1 MKNKLQQFI
10 VKLLAATLAIIM
22 AVPTNVFA
30 MSQRKS
36 NTYTAAT
43 SVMGVQTQDDTPE
56 EVANAETSLLKS
68 AVSTEESTDYILEK
82 SASLS
87 KTTGKI
93 DYKIL
98 VKTKDPSKEF
108 TENQTTTFGI
118 TENTDTKDLKLENV
132 QVLDANGSETDSK
145 YTLNTPKAFNNT
157 DNLRTLGITAAKPQ
171 YGMVYYLSAQLT
183 EEALKNLE
191 EKSPQLALDFT
202 IASPNQDTVQTRYSL
217 ETTKPDT
224 TQITIDNDNNV
235 VNQTEELVEKEDNL
249 HLYKGEY
256 KEEEKTLFQTTP
268 AHLVWT
274 DYINAKDDKEF
285 AINFDLDENQDTEN
299 SQIKIDYYEASDKG
313 YILNQSFSKTVDFAN
328 SLNLTIPQ
336 GYIAKVS
343 LTTAIKE
350 NTNAKEYTFNGV
362 KVANPTYKEEKTE
375 NTEENQ
381 TSDDADPL
389 PDDSS
394 KNDEEAKPSTD
405 SIADESKQDFSQNP
419 KSDTSA
425 IALNKEA
432 YLENLRDEEKLTENL
447 EKTANDIELAL
458 ESYNKE
464 ETNWDE
470 FKATIQTIAKE
481 QNLDQAQTEET
492 LQALLAGLNED
503 KYKVANI
510 DTKEATSLVEES
522 TVQSESTDATEKSV
536 DELVKEKLNEEGIT
550 IEDFQNYMYELEEKY
565 NLTDE
570 DAARIYGD
578 NAEAIQGLVQSYR
591 EDNTISDAS
600 NSFAVLDSGF
610 SNENFITEIQYITTQ
625 LTSASNE
632 PKLQNLVQKYY
643 GDSNPIDIIRN
654 KYVGWK
660 IHLPGQ
666 EPGGRDIQEL
676 KTNGKYDF
684 NALDF
689 SLYAPSGQSLAN
701 YKVVI
706 EDAGNGN
713 VLANGIMT
721 ETGTMMTYGT
731 SISKSSLPDD
741 GLNIYVI
748 AEAPVKRKGYNLGLK
763 VSPDQ
768 NYVMALKEAFEE
780 KFEELTKKY
789 PLLIKY
795 INTDQSEPFK
805 NGINLVDTRMV
816 YKEPSDDTY
825 QRMSNSTPFI
835 STEYNDNNTNTDTGI
850 GKNRVSIFGNL
861 NQSGNL
867 IWTVSELLTLETLE
881 NKSSIGKDAYTALS
895 NGKNISPEVQLL
907 IPNGSSYEVRD
918 LGNISQ
924 SDLVRN
930 IPDIPGTIVN
940 YIYRDTSSDIYSANT
955 FKLTSGKTASIMMK
969 KIESGAEYT
978 NQDTKN
984 HSNRIHNQKNGKYYE
999 QVLDLS
1005 NIMRAFVPE
1014 NTSIRND
1021 QRFNDPGVINNGVMV
1036 WCLTYGKADPSKV
1049 RGFSGLLT
1057 KVQLDGNSPIQ
1068 SGKIIYQNMFKPNGE
1083 TSVLYKSNMT
1093 DEDYKKV
1100 FDYMQRIFYY
1110 AEQMRNEKQLDE
1122 KTYSQ
1127 IVQYNIYHFT
1137 SNRGETWYLGDF
1149 INNGQSIKN
1158 MTEKEHNLAL
1168 DLKNRVNNASGW
1180 DNVDKVNDVHI
1191 FMYSHTNAK
1200 YQQVIS
1206 GDVHS
1211 KSLPKGNISIKK
1223 IDSDDNK
1230 AISNVGFKL
1239 TSVKD
1244 GKTYSGNTDTN
1255 GALSFNEL
1263 PLGEYTLEETSAPQ
1277 GYVLEK
1283 GKRTIFLTESNKDQ
1297 AFSVTYYNRKSKIDF
1312 IKVDENGKIIP
1323 GATFELR
1330 KSGSVISGSDKTAD
1344 SMGKFGWTG
1353 LTQGNYEVYEKS
1365 LPTGYD
1371 NYKDN
1376 IGKKVVEF
1384 TIDVQNN
1391 VSTINNFTNSLN
1403 NKSNVIINK
1412 ASYGNFKIKKVDQDG
1427 GNPIPQAGFTLYKNK
1442 GDENSII
1449 GKETLTNS
1457 DGEIYY
1463 YNIPYGT
1470 YWLKETKVPDGYQ
1483 TPSEDK
1489 IWTEVTVGKN
1499 TQGTGGVVVN
1509 PGDSTDPGQPSN
1521 PDPTD
1526 PENPTEP
1533 ENPVDPTP
1541 DQTVLKS
1548 RIATNNTS
1556 GTINDYSKKLA
1567 DITANLEARDNN
1579 DIVNEYNLNL
1589 TIKGDSIS
1597 KSSTTRVEKDKTVDV
1612 LFLVE
1617 RSGSSSD
1624 SINAYNQSVGNVLNT
1639 LKNRNNLS
1647 RIGTLYYDT
1656 NGVEN
1661 KTNPLVDAK
1670 SLSSSSLNVS
1680 YNKQSGRAQIDAAY
1694 AKAKEIMSR
1703 SSADYKIVVAVPSG
1717 NSLEQNSRVPGVGLD
1732 SSVNEIFVYSG
1743 NSSGRLSQNTYY
1755 NSGMKLATSADNVV
1769 VGTTGWF
1776 DKVNTKINNL
1786 QKTIT
1791 TDTTTVTEP
1800 TIDGQTLKLTP
1811 GQGFEITNN
1820 TFTLPKLAK
1829 GQTHTINTRV
1839 SFTGSTPRSYNMLDN
1854 ITITNGSVNIS
1865 SPSVEIYEDS
1875 VTSAASLFKN
1885 LFSSTAYAAGTTNST
1900 NEDYSKVGITSD
1912 KNSLPAGL
1920 NFDNVYTYTI
1930 VNKKETTGEFK
1941 ILKVD
1946 SENKPLVGVKFE
1958 LTGPDNFIDKKTSDE
1973 SGVIEFT
1980 NLTPGNYT
1988 LVESETKSGYIKTN
2002 QTWKVVVSDNGTT
2015 TISPAGVSLTNAIN
2029 SIDIS
2034 ESYASELPATNK
2046 VNFVFI
2052 VENIKGKSENTIK
2065 QFNDSI
2071 ETIRK
2076 DLADKYGS
2084 NATITLVSNGH
2095 QVMQGFDNGQ
2105 PVIYANRPVTSN
2117 EEFKLV
2123 NLDQN
2128 GGDSHLDEAI
2138 KNARAAI
2145 KGNKADNYVFIM
2157 QSGNAEGFQ
2166 YAFNNN
2172 NGLFKPEDNVIR
2184 SVMMFENASE
2194 DTINAYTS
2202 GDRLG
2207 GLVSDKDAILTIDN
2221 QPIESI
2227 VKSQLTSSGVFETT
2241 NNNTSEVNDLFVS
2254 DAQKQKLNNLEELK
2268 SKGFIITNSSDYP
2281 DSNTSIIKVINKK
2294 ATYPSTGGSGTFI
2307 GFALIG
2313 TAIMLAGIAYYGI
2326 YFNDKNRRR
2335 SNR

>member
-43 SVMGVQTQDDTPE
+43 SVMGIQPKDDAPE
-56 EVANAETSLLKS
+56 TETSQETNLLKS
-68 AVSTEESTDYILEK
+68 AVSTEETTDYIIEK
-82 SASLS
+82 SANLS
-87 KTTGKI
+87 QTTGQVT
-93 DYKIL
+93 YKIA

-118 TENTDTKDLKLENV
+118 TENTDLKDLKVEKV
-132 QVLDANGSETDSK
+132 QALDANGKEIDVK
-145 YTLNTPKAFNNT
+145 NTLNTPKAFNST
-157 DNLRTLGITAAKPQ
+157 DNIRTLGITATKPQ

-191 EKSPQLALDFT
+191 EKSPQLALDIT
-202 IASPNQDTVQTRYSL
+202 IASPNQDIFQTRYSL
-217 ETTKPDT
+217 ETTKIDT
-224 TQITIDNDNNV
+224 TEITIDNDGNL
-235 VNQTEELVEKEDNL
+235 VNQTSDLVEKEDNL

-256 KEEEKTLFQTTP
+256 KKEEKTLFQTTP

-285 AINFDLDENQDTEN
+285 TLDFDLDENQDTEN
-299 SQIKIDYYEASDKG
+299 SQINIDYYEARDKG
-313 YILNQSFSKTVDFAN
+313 YVLNQSFSKTVEFTN

-375 NTEENQ
+375 KTEEEQ
-381 TSDDADPL
+381 ASDDADPL
-389 PDDSS
+389 PDNSS
-394 KNDEEAKPSTD
+394 KNDEETKPSND
-405 SIADESKQDFSQNP
+405 SIADESKQDFSQSP

-432 YLENLRDEEKLTENL
+432 YLEKLKDEEKLTENL
-447 EKTANDIELAL
+447 EKATNDIELAL

-510 DTKEATSLVEES
+510 DTKEATTVVEES
-522 TVQSESTDATEKSV
+522 TDQSEPTDATEKSV
-536 DELVKEKLNEEGIT
+536 DQLVKEKLNEEGIT
-550 IEDFQNYMYELEEKY
+550 IEDFQNYMYELGEKY

-578 NAEAIQGLVQSYR
+578 NAEAVQALVQSYR

-632 PKLQNLVQKYY
+632 SKLQSLVQKYY

-660 IHLPGQ
+660 INLPGQ

-689 SLYAPSGQSLAN
+689 SLYASSGQSLAN

-731 SISKSSLPDD
+731 SIPKSLLPNA

-748 AEAPVKRKGYNLGLK
+748 AEAPVKRKEYNLGLK

-816 YKEPSDDTY
+816 YKEPSDVTY

-881 NKSSIGKDAYTALS
+881 NKSLIGRDAYTALS
-895 NGKNISPEVQLL
+895 NGRKISPEVQLL
-907 IPNGSSYEVRD
+907 IPNGSSYEVRN
-918 LGNISQ
+918 LGNLSQ
-924 SDLVRN
+924 TDLVRN
-930 IPDIPGTIVN
+930 IADIPGTIVN
-940 YIYRDTSSDIYSANT
+940 YTYRDTSSDIYSANT
-955 FKLTSGKTASIMMK
+955 FKLASGKTASIMMK
-969 KIESGAEYT
+969 KIESGAAYT

-984 HSNRIHNQKNGKYYE
+984 HSNRIHNQKDGKYYE

-1005 NIMRAFVPE
+1005 NIMRAFVPKD
-1014 NTSIRND
+1014 TSIPKTE
-1021 QRFNDPGVINNGVMV
+1021 RFRDPGVKDNGVMV
-1036 WCLTYGKADPSKV
+1036 WCLTYGKADPSKA
-1049 RGFSGLLT
+1049 RGFNDLLT
-1057 KVQLDGNSPIQ
+1057 KVQLDGNNPVN
-1068 SGKIIYQNMFKPNGE
+1068 SGKIIYNGMLKPSGE
-1083 TSVLYKSNMT
+1083 NSVLYKENMT
-1093 DEDYKKV
+1093 DKDYAKV

-1110 AEQMRNEKQLDE
+1110 AEQMRNENKLDE

-1168 DLKNRVNNASGW
+1168 DLKTRVENASGW
-1180 DNVDKVNDVHI
+1180 NDVDKINDVHI

-1211 KSLPKGNISIKK
+1211 KTLPKGNISIKK

-1297 AFSVTYYNRKSKIDF
+1297 AFSVTYYNRKSKIEF
-1312 IKVDENGKIIP
+1312 IKVDENGKVIP

-1330 KSGSVISGSDKTAD
+1330 KRGSVIIGSDKTAD

-1353 LTQGNYEVYEKS
+1353 LSQGTYEVYEKS
-1365 LPTGYD
+1365 LPSGYE

-1376 IGKKVVEF
+1376 LGKKVAEF
-1384 TIDVQNN
+1384 TIDGQNN
-1391 VSTINNFTNSLN
+1391 VSTITNLTNSLN
-1403 NKSNVIINK
+1403 SKSNVIINK
-1412 ASYGNFKIKKVDQDG
+1412 ANYGNFKIKKVNDKGQLLEKV
-1427 GNPIPQAGFTLYKNK
+1427 GFTLYQQDKKTPITNK
-1442 GDENSII
+1442 HSNV
-1449 GKETLTNS
+1449 KEYFTNA
-1457 DGEIYY
+1457 DGYLY
-1463 YNIPYGT
+1463 FSNLPNGT
-1470 YWLKETKVPDGYQ
+1470 YYLKETTVPNGYTVQNDGWAGFKVDNGKV
-1483 TPSEDK
+1483 TK
-1489 IWTEVTVGKN
+1489 I
-1499 TQGTGGVVVN
+1499 N
-1509 PGDSTDPGQPSN
+1509 PGD
-1521 PDPTD
+1521 
-1526 PENPTEP
+1526 E
-1533 ENPVDPTP
+1533 
-1541 DQTVLKS
+1541 TV
-1548 RIATNNTS
+1548 
-1556 GTINDYSKKLA
+1556 
-1567 DITANLEARDNN
+1567 
-1579 DIVNEYNLNL
+1579 
-1589 TIKGDSIS
+1589 
-1597 KSSTTRVEKDKTVDV
+1597 
-1612 LFLVE
+1612 
-1617 RSGSSSD
+1617 
-1624 SINAYNQSVGNVLNT
+1624 
-1639 LKNRNNLS
+1639 
-1647 RIGTLYYDT
+1647 
-1656 NGVEN
+1656 
-1661 KTNPLVDAK
+1661 
-1670 SLSSSSLNVS
+1670 
-1680 YNKQSGRAQIDAAY
+1680 
-1694 AKAKEIMSR
+1694 
-1703 SSADYKIVVAVPSG
+1703 SG
-1717 NSLEQNSRVPGVGLD
+1717 N
-1732 SSVNEIFVYSG
+1732 
-1743 NSSGRLSQNTYY
+1743 
-1755 NSGMKLATSADNVV
+1755 
-1769 VGTTGWF
+1769 TT
-1776 DKVNTKINNL
+1776 
-1786 QKTIT
+1786 QK
-1791 TDTTTVTEP
+1791 
-1800 TIDGQTLKLTP
+1800 
-1811 GQGFEITNN
+1811 
-1820 TFTLPKLAK
+1820 
-1829 GQTHTINTRV
+1829 
-1839 SFTGSTPRSYNMLDN
+1839 
-1854 ITITNGSVNIS
+1854 
-1865 SPSVEIYEDS
+1865 
-1875 VTSAASLFKN
+1875 
-1885 LFSSTAYAAGTTNST
+1885 
-1900 NEDYSKVGITSD
+1900 DYSKVEISNTKPNDADAWFEYEIVNTEKPKAKFAIKKIDSQTQEILEGAEFTLSGGNLEKSIVKTTSTNENPIIFENLDVDQSYVLEETRVPVGYKNENRKYTVNID
-1912 KNSLPAGL
+1912 KEGNVTIDGL
-1920 NFDNVYTYTI
+1920 NNEDINGTKTFTI
-1930 VNKKETTGEFK
+1930 ANTK
-1941 ILKVD
+1941 IPNGRFRIEKVD
-1946 SENKPLVGVKFE
+1946 ESNKPLDGVTFT
-1958 LTGPDNFIDKKTSDE
+1958 LTPDSNTKGTSKSTDAN
-1973 SGVIEFT
+1973 GIVEFT

-2002 QTWKVVVSDNGTT
+2002 QTWKVVVADNGTT
-2015 TISPAGVSLTNAIN
+2015 TISSAGVSLTKANN

-2095 QVMQGFDNGQ
+2095 EVMQGFDSGQ

-2123 NLDQN
+2123 NLDQK
-2128 GGDSHLDEAI
+2128 GGNSHLDVAI

-2145 KGNKADNYVFIM
+2145 NGNKADNYVFIM
-2157 QSGNAEGFQ
+2157 QSGNAEVYQSYFDN
-2166 YAFNNN
+2166 AK
-2172 NGLFKPEDNVIR
+2172 GLFTAEDNVKR
-2184 SVMMFENASE
+2184 SVMIFENASE
-2194 DTINAYTS
+2194 DTIKAYTS

-2221 QPIESI
+2221 QSIESI
-2227 VKSQLTSSGVFETT
+2227 IKSQLSSTGVFEST
-2241 NNNTSEVNDLFVS
+2241 NNNSSEDNDYIVP
-2254 DAQKQKLNNLEELK
+2254 DAQEKALNNLDELK
-2268 SKGFIITNSSDYP
+2268 SKGFIITNSSVYQ
-2281 DSNTSIIKVINKK
+2281 DSNISIIKVINKK
-2294 ATYPSTGGSGTFI
+2294 PTYPSTGGSGTFI

-2326 YFNDKNRRR
+2326 YVNDKNRRR
-2335 SNR
+2335 SNRYGK

>member
-36 NTYTAAT
+36 NAYTAAT
-43 SVMGVQTQDDTPE
+43 SVMGIQTKDDTPE
-56 EVANAETSLLKS
+56 EVAETETILLKS
-68 AVSTEESTDYILEK
+68 AVSTEETTDYIIEK

-87 KTTGKI
+87 KTTGQV
-93 DYKIL
+93 DYKIV

-108 TENQTTTFGI
+108 TENQTTTFAI
-118 TENTDTKDLKLENV
+118 TENTDTKDLKLENA
-132 QVLDANGSETDSK
+132 QALDANGSETDLK
-145 YTLNTPKAFNNT
+145 YTLNTPNAFNNT
-157 DNLRTLGITAAKPQ
+157 DNLRTLGLTATKPQ

-217 ETTKPDT
+217 ETIKPDT
-224 TQITIDNDNNV
+224 TQITIDNDNNA
-235 VNQTEELVEKEDNL
+235 VNQTPELVEKEDNL

-299 SQIKIDYYEASDKG
+299 SQIKIDYYDAQDKG
-313 YILNQSFSKTVDFAN
+313 YVLNQSFSKTVDFTN

-336 GYIAKVS
+336 GYIAKITLS
-343 LTTAIKE
+343 TGIKE
-350 NTNAKEYTFNGV
+350 NTNPKEYTFNGL
-362 KVANPTYKEEKTE
+362 KVANPSYKEETTEKTE
-375 NTEENQ
+375 EEQ
-381 TSDDADPL
+381 ATDDADPL
-389 PDDSS
+389 PDTSS
-394 KNDEEAKPSTD
+394 KNDEEAKPSND
-405 SIADESKQDFSQNP
+405 SIADESKQDFSQSP

-425 IALNKEA
+425 IALNKDA
-432 YLENLRDEEKLTENL
+432 YLENLRNEEKLTENL
-447 EKTANDIELAL
+447 EKAANDIELAL

-510 DTKEATSLVEES
+510 DTKEATNLLEES
-522 TVQSESTDATEKSV
+522 TAQSEPTDATEKSV
-536 DELVKEKLNEEGIT
+536 DQLVKEKLNEEGIT
-550 IEDFQNYMYELEEKY
+550 IEDFQNYMYELEGKY
-565 NLTDE
+565 SLTDE

-578 NAEAIQGLVQSYR
+578 NAEAIQALVQSYR

-632 PKLQNLVQKYY
+632 SKLQSLVQKYY

-660 IHLPGQ
+660 INLPGQ

-689 SLYAPSGQSLAN
+689 SLYAPSNQSLAN

-713 VLANGIMT
+713 VIATGIMS
-721 ETGTMMTYGT
+721 ETGHYMTYGT
-731 SISKSSLPDD
+731 SISKSSLPDS

-748 AEAPVKRKGYNLGLK
+748 AEAPVKRKEYNIGLK
-763 VSPDQ
+763 VSPDK

-816 YKEPSDDTY
+816 YKEPSDATY

-835 STEYNDNNTNTDTGI
+835 STEYNDNNTNTDIGI

-881 NKSSIGKDAYTALS
+881 NKSSIGRDAYTALS
-895 NGKNISPEVQLL
+895 NGRKISPEVQLL
-907 IPNGSSYEVRD
+907 TPNGSSYEVRD

-924 SDLVRN
+924 TDLVRM
-930 IPDIPGTIVN
+930 ISDIPGTIVN
-940 YIYRDTSSDIYSANT
+940 YTYRDTSSDIYSANT
-955 FKLTSGKTASIMMK
+955 FKLASGKTASIMMK
-969 KIESGAEYT
+969 KIESGAAYT

-984 HSNRIHNQKNGKYYE
+984 HSNRIHNQKDGKYYE

-1005 NIMRAFVPE
+1005 NIMRAFVPKD
-1014 NTSIRND
+1014 TSIRNTE
-1021 QRFNDPGVINNGVMV
+1021 RFYDPGVKENGVMV
-1036 WCLTYGKADPSKV
+1036 WCLTYGKADPSKA
-1049 RGFSGLLT
+1049 RGFRDLLT
-1057 KVQLDGNSPIQ
+1057 KVQLDGNNPIQ
-1068 SGKIIYQNMFKPNGE
+1068 SGKIIYENMFKPKGE

-1093 DEDYKKV
+1093 EEDYKKV
-1100 FDYMQRIFYY
+1100 FDYIQRIFYY

-1137 SNRGETWYLGDF
+1137 SNRGETWYTGDVSDA
-1149 INNGQSIKN
+1149 GGSIKN
-1158 MTEKEHNLAL
+1158 MTEAEHNLAL
-1168 DLKNRVNNASGW
+1168 DLKNRVNSASGW

-1191 FMYSHTNAK
+1191 FIYSHTNAK

-1297 AFSVTYYNRKSKIDF
+1297 AFSVTYYNRKSKIEF

-1330 KSGSVISGSDKTAD
+1330 KIGSVISGSDKTAD

-1353 LTQGNYEVYEKS
+1353 LRQGTYEVYEKS
-1365 LPTGYD
+1365 LPSGYE

-1376 IGKKVVEF
+1376 LGKKVAEF

-1412 ASYGNFKIKKVDQDG
+1412 ASYGNFKIKKVNGEGQ
-1427 GNPIPQAGFTLYKNK
+1427 PLEKVGFTLYQQDKKTPVKSKDSTNT
-1442 GDENSII
+1442 EY
-1449 GKETLTNS
+1449 LTNA
-1457 DGEIYY
+1457 DGYLYFSNLPNGIYY
-1463 YNIPYGT
+1463 
-1470 YWLKETKVPDGYQ
+1470 LKETTIPEGYTAQNDGWTGFKVDNGN
-1483 TPSEDK
+1483 
-1489 IWTEVTVGKN
+1489 VT
-1499 TQGTGGVVVN
+1499 TIN
-1509 PGDSTDPGQPSN
+1509 PGD
-1521 PDPTD
+1521 
-1526 PENPTEP
+1526 E
-1533 ENPVDPTP
+1533 
-1541 DQTVLKS
+1541 
-1548 RIATNNTS
+1548 
-1556 GTINDYSKKLA
+1556 
-1567 DITANLEARDNN
+1567 TA
-1579 DIVNEYNLNL
+1579 
-1589 TIKGDSIS
+1589 
-1597 KSSTTRVEKDKTVDV
+1597 
-1612 LFLVE
+1612 
-1617 RSGSSSD
+1617 
-1624 SINAYNQSVGNVLNT
+1624 
-1639 LKNRNNLS
+1639 
-1647 RIGTLYYDT
+1647 
-1656 NGVEN
+1656 
-1661 KTNPLVDAK
+1661 
-1670 SLSSSSLNVS
+1670 
-1680 YNKQSGRAQIDAAY
+1680 
-1694 AKAKEIMSR
+1694 
-1703 SSADYKIVVAVPSG
+1703 SG
-1717 NSLEQNSRVPGVGLD
+1717 N
-1732 SSVNEIFVYSG
+1732 
-1743 NSSGRLSQNTYY
+1743 
-1755 NSGMKLATSADNVV
+1755 
-1769 VGTTGWF
+1769 TT
-1776 DKVNTKINNL
+1776 
-1786 QKTIT
+1786 QK
-1791 TDTTTVTEP
+1791 
-1800 TIDGQTLKLTP
+1800 
-1811 GQGFEITNN
+1811 
-1820 TFTLPKLAK
+1820 
-1829 GQTHTINTRV
+1829 
-1839 SFTGSTPRSYNMLDN
+1839 
-1854 ITITNGSVNIS
+1854 
-1865 SPSVEIYEDS
+1865 
-1875 VTSAASLFKN
+1875 
-1885 LFSSTAYAAGTTNST
+1885 
-1900 NEDYSKVGITSD
+1900 DYSKVEISNTKPNNADAWFAYEIVNTEKPKAKFAIKKIDSQTQEILEGAEFTLSGGNLEKPIVKTTSTTENPVIFENLDVD
-1912 KNSLPAGL
+1912 KSYTLKETGVPAGYKDA
-1920 NFDNVYTYTI
+1920 NEEYTVYIDKEGNVTI
-1930 VNKKETTGEFK
+1930 VGLRYEKVNGTKTFTIANTK
-1941 ILKVD
+1941 IPNGRFRIEKVNE
-1946 SENKPLVGVKFE
+1946 SNKPLDGVTFT
-1958 LTGPDNFIDKKTSDE
+1958 LTSDSNTNGISKPTDA
-1973 SGVIEFT
+1973 SGIVEFT

-2002 QTWKVVVSDNGTT
+2002 QTWKVVVADNGAT
-2015 TISPAGVSLTNAIN
+2015 TISQAGVSLTRAIN

-2095 QVMQGFDNGQ
+2095 QVMPGFDNGQ

-2145 KGNKADNYVFIM
+2145 KGNEADNYVFIM
-2157 QSGNAEGFQ
+2157 QSGNAEGYR
-2166 YAFNNN
+2166 YAFNNDK
-2172 NGLFKPEDNVIR
+2172 GLFTPEDNVKR
-2184 SVMMFENASE
+2184 SVMMFENASK
-2194 DTINAYTS
+2194 DTIDAYTS
-2202 GDRLG
+2202 GYRLG

-2221 QPIESI
+2221 QPIENI
-2227 VKSQLTSSGVFETT
+2227 VKSQLTSSGVFEDT
-2241 NNNTSEVNDLFVS
+2241 NNNTSEVTDLNVP
-2254 DAQKQKLNNLEELK
+2254 DAQNKDLNNLEKLK

-2281 DSNTSIIKVINKK
+2281 ESNISIIKVINKK
-2294 ATYPSTGGSGTFI
+2294 PTYPSTGGSGTFI

-2313 TAIMLAGIAYYGI
+2313 TAIMIAGIAYYGI
-2326 YFNDKNRRR
+2326 YVNDKNRRR
-2335 SNR
+2335 SNRYGK